1 MPDIDEKFQNII
13 MQNTGG
19 NADQP
24 LVKNASYVV
33 EYAEDGV
40 FLNICYEDA
49 GGIPIQPAVLSY
61 DLSRRNIAGADIGG
75 PLLRIRRH
83 EERIRIADAQPEPPS
98 DTTVLMTI
106 PHDEM
111 SANMV
116 LLPPCGAGNECDA
129 EELLA
134 VIREKWGVIF
144 GLDEETVRIAAAE
157 KRYYQ
162 DIHIADGKPAEKGE
176 DGKMALLFNTQ
187 RSYAPKIAAD
197 GSADYKNLNVFES
210 VKEGAAVA
218 VLTMPSEGV
227 DGCTVKGQI
236 LPAQKGRD
244 AKLPKGKNVRVS
256 EDGQSLL
263 ATKSGRVDYINGHI
277 DVADVYRIAGD
288 VDMGVGNILFDGD
301 VTVKGNVI
309 SGLTIEASGTVEV
322 GGYVEASTIIAG
334 KDIILKN
341 GMQGM
346 DKGKL
351 KAGGNIVARFL
362 ERCMLEAKGG
372 IISDSIVHCS
382 ATAGDFIKMQG
393 KWARILGGV
402 LLAGRTIT
410 ANTVGSTSNEL
421 TVIELGASAE
431 MRAQCTKL
439 TATRD
444 EAKAQ
449 LDKVAMT
456 TRVLMA
462 KSDATGRQQLLPK
475 LTAAKEQFQQQYS
488 EAVSELEAVMKKID
502 ELSHARLHVLKA
514 IYPNVKISINMC
526 STITKTSDEYVT
538 FYYRTGAVVST
549 CCEARS

>member
-1 MPDIDEKFQNII
+1 MPDFEEKY
-13 MQNTGG
+13 QNTDVQNTDG
-19 NADQP
+19 NADQT
-24 LVKNASYVV
+24 LVKNASYAV

-40 FLNICYEDA
+40 FLNVDYEDA
-49 GGIPIQPAVLSY
+49 GGIPVQPAVLSY

-75 PLLRIRRH
+75 PLLRIRRY
-83 EERIRIADAQPEPPS
+83 EEVIRIADAQPEPPS
-98 DTTVLMTI
+98 DTTVYITI
-106 PHDEM
+106 PRDEM
-111 SANMV
+111 SAKMV
-116 LLPPCGAGNECDA
+116 LLPPCGAGRDLDA
-129 EELLA
+129 DELLA
-134 VIREKWGVIF
+134 VIQEKWGVVF
-144 GLDEETVRIAAAE
+144 GLDEDAVRTAVAERLFYQEINIAN
-157 KRYYQ
+157 
-162 DIHIADGKPAEKGE
+162 GKPAEKGE
-176 DGKMALLFNTQ
+176 DGKVVLLFNTK

-210 VKEGAAVA
+210 VQEGAAVA
-218 VLTMPSEGV
+218 ALTMPGEGV

-236 LPAQKGRD
+236 VPAQKGRE

-256 EDGQSLL
+256 EDGQSLI
-263 ATKSGRVDYINGHI
+263 AVKSGRVDYINGHV
-277 DVADVYRIAGD
+277 DVANVYLIPGD

-301 VTVKGNVI
+301 VTVRGNVI
-309 SGLTIEASGTVEV
+309 SGLTIEATGTVEV

-362 ERCMLEAKGG
+362 ERSTVEAGG
-372 IISDSIVHCS
+372 GLFSDSIVHCS
-382 ATAGDFIKMQG
+382 VTAGDFIKMQG

-402 LLAGRTIT
+402 LRAGRTIS

-431 MRAQCTKL
+431 MRAQCTRL
-439 TATRD
+439 TANRD

-462 KSDATGRQQLLPK
+462 KSDAAGRQQLLPK

-488 EAVSELEAVMKKID
+488 EAVSELEVVMKKID
-502 ELSHARLHVLKA
+502 ALSHARLHVLKA
-514 IYPNVKISINMC
+514 IYPNVKVSINMC
-526 STITKTSDEYVT
+526 STITKTSDEYIT

-549 CCEARS
+549 SCEARS

>member
-1 MPDIDEKFQNII
+1 MPDVDENYQNIDV
-13 MQNTGG
+13 QNTGG
-19 NADQP
+19 NTDQP
-24 LVKNASYVV
+24 FVKNASYVV

-40 FLNICYEDA
+40 FLNVSYEDA
-49 GGIPIQPAVLSY
+49 GGIPVQPAVLSY
-61 DLSRRNIAGADIGG
+61 DLSRRNIVGADIGG
-75 PLLRIRRH
+75 PLIRIRRH
-83 EERIRIADAQPEPPS
+83 EERIRIADVQPEPPS
-98 DTTVLMTI
+98 DTTVFVTVTR
-106 PHDEM
+106 DEM
-111 SANMV
+111 SAKMV
-116 LLPPCGAGNECDA
+116 LLPPCGTGSVQDT

-134 VIREKWGVIF
+134 TIRENWGVAF
-144 GLDEETVRIAAAE
+144 GLDEDAVRAAIVE
-157 KRYYQ
+157 RLYYQ
-162 DIHIADGKPAEKGE
+162 EISIANGKPMEKGE
-176 DGKMALLFNTQ
+176 DGKVVLLFNTQ
-187 RSYAPKIAAD
+187 RSYAPKIAED
-197 GSADYKNLNVFES
+197 GSADYKNLNVFEG
-210 VKEGAAVA
+210 VKEGAGVA
-218 VLTMPSEGV
+218 TLTKPGEGA
-227 DGCTVKGQI
+227 DGCTVKGQTI
-236 LPAQKGRD
+236 PAQKGRD
-244 AKLPKGKNVRVS
+244 AKLPKGKNVRIS
-256 EDGQSLL
+256 EDGQTLI
-263 ATKSGRVDYINGHI
+263 AAKSGRVDYINGRI
-277 DVADVYRIAGD
+277 DVADAFRIAGD

-362 ERCMLEAKGG
+362 ERSSVEAQGG
-372 IISDSIVHCS
+372 LFSDSIVHCS
-382 ATAGDFIKMQG
+382 VTAGDFIKMQG

-402 LLAGRTIT
+402 VRAGRVIT

-421 TVIELGASAE
+421 TVVELGASAE
-431 MRAQCTKL
+431 MRAQCARL

-488 EAVSELEAVMKKID
+488 EAVSELEVVMKKIE

-514 IYPNVKISINMC
+514 IYPNVKVSINMC

-538 FYYRTGAVVST
+538 FYYRTGDIVST
-549 CCEARS
+549 SCEARS